1 MKRKQPNITVQN
13 DSSKK
18 AAFGSRAKLF
28 IILIIAALIV
38 AGVIAA
44 SFLWQ
49 NRSEEPPEEVAGM
62 VYETNLGSDK

>member
-1 MKRKQPNITVQN
+1 MRKKRPNITVQN
-13 DSSKK
+13 DSSIK
-18 AAFGSRAKLF
+18 AAFGSRAKLL

-49 NRSEEPPEEVAGM
+49 DKSDNSSGDIAGAGG
-62 VYETNLGSDK
+62 EINLESVK